1 MFMGFNK
8 KYLAIILTLI
18 IVFSSVSSFIS
29 LDRIT
34 QGAGQEL
41 YFTIL
46 HTNDEHSALV
56 PSPLVDYKLGE
67 KDPSLGGFARLAG
80 AVKKI
85 REEKSKVNE
94 PVLLVSAGDFLGGSP
109 FAWLALDGKAPEL
122 SLMVELGYDVVTI
135 GNHEFDYGP
144 EVLAQYLKAAG
155 YPSASIRTALVA
167 SNIIVPTGHP
177 LGETGL
183 METHIIELSNG
194 LKVGFFGLIGKDAIR
209 VAPYTD
215 PIKFK
220 DQVETARNS
229 VEALRKMGAD
239 ITIAVTHSGESEDR
253 ELARE
258 VNGIDIIVGG
268 HSHTKIAEPII
279 ENGTIIVQAYELVK
293 NLGVLNLA
301 YDKGSKKLRIRNND
315 LGQPFLLPIDHTVP
329 VDPDMVRLVDDYTLK
344 LNNVVSRMT
353 QGRFNDINDTIITSQ
368 FTVTNLPKLQESPF
382 GNFIAD
388 AMRIVSEQV
397 TGEKVHLAFQANGA
411 IRGAIVPGTMPYSK
425 DKVNF
430 FDLVDLVGLGTGPDK
445 EPGYPMVS
453 VYFTGKEIRR
463 ILEISVFLSEFMG
476 DTYFLQVSGLRM
488 TYDPKRA
495 ILFTVP
501 IKNIPL
507 PSTKSVLS
515 AELFMGEGIQG
526 ESGYKELSWKDD
538 QLYHVVSD
546 YYIASF
552 LPMVGELLPMLK
564 LVMKDK
570 DGKPIDNLDEAIIY
584 RDGKELKVWQTVVEY
599 AAAQPNGPDGI
610 PRMPVV
616 YAQSSGRLTQG
627 KAVSIRLLLILGFI
641 ILLLLIILMVKSIK
655 RKRRRNYYYNYR

>member
-1 MFMGFNK
+1 MKCNK
-8 KYLAIILTLI
+8 RFLAIILTFI
-18 IVFSSVSSFIS
+18 ILFSNGSNI
-29 LDRIT
+29 LPINNI
-34 QGAGQEL
+34 QAGQEL
-41 YFTIL
+41 FFTIL

-56 PSPLVDYKLGE
+56 PSPLVDYKPGE

-80 AVKKI
+80 AVKNI

-109 FAWLALDGKAPEL
+109 FAWLALEGKAPEL

-155 YPSASIRTALVA
+155 YPGANSRTALVS
-167 SNIIVPTGHP
+167 SNIIPPPGHP
-177 LGETGL
+177 LGEAGIMGTYL
-183 METHIIELSNG
+183 KELPNG
-194 LKVGFFGLIGKDAIR
+194 LKLGFFGLIGKDATR

-215 PIKFK
+215 PVKFA
-220 DQVETARNS
+220 DQVETAKKS
-229 VEALRKMGAD
+229 VEILKGKGAD
-239 ITIAVTHSGESEDR
+239 VIIAVTHLGEEEDIQ
-253 ELARE
+253 LAKE
-258 VNGIDIIVGG
+258 VDGIDVIVGG
-268 HSHTKIAEPII
+268 HSHTKLTEPIF
-279 ENGTIIVQAYELVK
+279 ESGTIIVQAYELVK

-301 YDKGSKKLRIRNND
+301 YDTASKKVRIRNNE
-315 LGQPFLLPIDHTVP
+315 LGQPFLIPIDNSVL
-329 VDPDMVRLVDDYTLK
+329 VDPHLGSLVDQYTAG
-344 LNNVVSRMT
+344 LNQTVSRMT
-353 QGRFNDINDTIITSQ
+353 NGRFNDINDILITSQ
-368 FTVTNLPKLQESPF
+368 FIVTNLPKLQESPF
-382 GNFIAD
+382 GNFITD

-507 PSTKSVLS
+507 PSTRSVLS
-515 AELFMGEGIQG
+515 AELFMEEGIQG
-526 ESGYKELSWKDD
+526 DSDYKELSWKDD

-570 DGKPIDNLDEAIIY
+570 DGNPIENLEDAIIY
-584 RDGKELKVWQTVVEY
+584 RDGKELKVWQAVVEY
-599 AAAQPNGPDGI
+599 AASQPVGPDGL

-616 YAQSSGRLTQG
+616 YAHSSGRLTQER
-627 KAVSIRLLLILGFI
+627 AISLR
-641 ILLLLIILMVKSIK
+641 ILLLMGILGISLIIVLLIRLIRG
-655 RKRRRNYYYNYR
+655 RKRRYYSYRYR